1 MGDTIITWNWVNWI
15 TVGLM
20 AATFAA
26 IVGCGLKIWNDTT
39 AAANAPA

>member
-1 MGDTIITWNWVNWI
+1 MGDTILTWNWVNWI

-26 IVGCGLKIWNDTT
+26 VLGFGIKFYQEKAG
-39 AAANAPA
+39 A